1 MLLLHI
7 ILHVNTVLL
16 YYHKHFV
23 IISLYSKAKKYL
35 VQPKLWPVLSAR
47 TKRHPTIKAQR
58 PGKYKRARTT
68 EDERQ
73 FVLDAI
79 LANNQHRLRVRP
91 TTIVTVHQCC
101 RLRWHLRKSSCSN
114 WLRDVINSNDK
125 VVTLLF
131 ASAPS

>member
-1 MLLLHI
+1 MRKKYRPKVSEMKRLHI
-7 ILHVNTVLL
+7 LMSDNH
-16 YYHKHFV
+16 
-23 IISLYSKAKKYL
+23 IISVRNIRPDGYPS
-35 VQPKLWPVLSAR
+35 VSAR

-58 PGKYKRARTT
+58 PGKDKRARTT

-79 LANNQHRLRVRP
+79 LANNQHRLRP
-91 TTIVTVHQCC
+91 TIVTVHQCC

>member
-7 ILHVNTVLL
+7 ILHVITVLL

-79 LANNQHRLRVRP
+79 LANNEHRLRP
-91 TTIVTVHQCC
+91 TDDCD
-101 RLRWHLRKSSCSN
+101 SSSM
-114 WLRDVINSNDK
+114 LPF
-125 VVTLLF
+125 TLAPEKIILQQL
-131 ASAPS
+131 AS

>member
-1 MLLLHI
+1 MQYVI
-7 ILHVNTVLL
+7 TVLL

-73 FVLDAI
+73 FVWDAI
-79 LANNQHRLRVRP
+79 LANNQHRLRP
-91 TTIVTVHQCC
+91 ADDDCD
-101 RLRWHLRKSSCSN
+101 SSSM
-114 WLRDVINSNDK
+114 LPF
-125 VVTLLF
+125 TLAPEKIILEQL
-131 ASAPS
+131 AS